1 MPPPTLAVMKI
12 YLTVLLFLSRE
23 DMKTVGKLGRTEC
36 STCNSDSKR
45 EARNGWKYWERVLLV
60 EEEAENAQQ
69 QKVERNTKNS

>member
-1 MPPPTLAVMKI
+1 
-12 YLTVLLFLSRE
+12 
-23 DMKTVGKLGRTEC
+23 MKTVGKLGRIEC
-36 STCNSDSKR
+36 STCDSDSKR

>member
-1 MPPPTLAVMKI
+1 
-12 YLTVLLFLSRE
+12 
-23 DMKTVGKLGRTEC
+23 MKTVGKLGRTEC

>member
-1 MPPPTLAVMKI
+1 MKI

-45 EARNGWKYWERVLLV
+45 EARNGWKYLGAETTITSSSQLSQKTRDAFLLKQTEV
-60 EEEAENAQQ
+60 PANF
-69 QKVERNTKNS
+69 R